1 MMMTMIM
8 EFMGRRYDREFEE
21 YREWSEGRLD
31 LQETIQRPAIIH
43 VQCYPKSDFPS
54 AIEIFADGSEKAPYT
69 HPKSQILCVFCH
81 LVVAFGGG
89 VHYEDILHLLE
100 PTRKKT
106 MVGRTA
112 KLYPLYDGEK
122 PIDFHFLVNYHFR
135 ELEMPDNE
143 VPQEDTVVWWPNL
156 IVYLSEVYRTMVQ
169 MDRTSQDGMQ
179 RFFGF
184 FARPYVRMQ
193 EYWIMIDEKVH
204 LTPVEEDLAG
214 GPDAIDHIYENKP
227 DDEMRTRLRNKFE
240 VYIPHDTSRCR
251 LEDIIAVNDVEGLT
265 ATQKRRLRTV
275 AAYLK
280 FWGDSAPVTPRA
292 VRYARSGE
300 KSHGEPAT
308 IIDLVHKLDMR
319 EPDDSIG
326 LKFFPAI
333 SPR

>member
-1 MMMTMIM
+1 MTMN
-8 EFMGRRYDREFEE
+8 EPDFMRSRIDREINELQD
-21 YREWSEGRLD
+21 WLVGRLD
-31 LQETIQRPAIIH
+31 PQEAIQRPAIID
-43 VQCYPKSDFPS
+43 VQCYPKSDFPRE
-54 AIEIFADGSEKAPYT
+54 IENFALGSERAPYT
-69 HPKSQILCVFCH
+69 HQKSQILCVFWH
-81 LVVAFGGG
+81 LFGTFGYD
-89 VHYEDILHLLE
+89 VHHKDHLHLLE

-106 MVGRTA
+106 IIGRTA

-122 PIDFHFLVNYHFR
+122 PIDFHFLINYHFR
-135 ELEMPDNE
+135 ELEMPDIE
-143 VPQEDTVVWWPNL
+143 VPQEDTVVWWPNI

-169 MDRTSQDGMQ
+169 MDQTSQDAMQ

-204 LTPVEEDLAG
+204 NRPTEKDFTG
-214 GPDAIDHIYENKP
+214 GPDAIDQIYENKP
-227 DDEMRTRLRNKFE
+227 DGEMRIKLRNKFE
-240 VYIPHDTSRCR
+240 AYISRDVSRCR

-292 VRYARSGE
+292 VRYARPGE
-300 KSHGEPAT
+300 KSQGEPAT

-319 EPDDSIG
+319 EPNDRIG
-326 LKFFPAI
+326 PKFFPAI